1 MDSSDPVDRHLGPL
15 SCQGGIDRL
24 LLVTEWS
31 QGSGAMKRLVLMVAM
46 VMLATVSVRWHHRI
60 AFSTD
65 VHRVGAALREP
76 APARGRVRTGTV
88 AYLS

>member
-1 MDSSDPVDRHLGPL
+1 
-15 SCQGGIDRL
+15 
-24 LLVTEWS
+24 
-31 QGSGAMKRLVLMVAM
+31 MKRLVLMVAM